1 LLLSAALAL
10 ILHGLLFTWKA
21 EWLNKKPH
29 YVGTPRPVTV
39 MMAYKKPPAPKPA
52 QPELSLKPEPPKK
65 PVKKD
70 PPKKVRES
78 KPIPKKEPPPK
89 PKKKPRSKPET
100 QPKAPSVKKKKDI
113 LPPAPPP
120 PPPPE
125 PAPAKPSEPAPAK
138 PPEPEFYPEERSK
151 ESSQPEADSA
161 SASLADEPAFPA
173 SLPEGDEKAPE
184 PPDLP
189 VIEAIP
195 HYKKN
200 PPPVYPRMARR
211 RGYEGTVLMEVLV
224 SRKGRVEM
232 VRLLESS
239 GYDVLDREA
248 VAAVKQWVFEP
259 ARQGEEK
266 VDMWVKVPVRFNL
279 R

>member
-29 YVGTPRPVTV
+29 YVGTSRPVTV
-39 MMAYKKPPAPKPA
+39 RLAYKKPPAPKPT
-52 QPELSLKPEPPKK
+52 QPELTLKPDPPKK
-65 PVKKD
+65 PVKKE

-78 KPIPKKEPPPK
+78 KPIPKKEPPPR
-89 PKKKPRSKPET
+89 PKKKPRPKPQT
-100 QPKAPSVKKKKDI
+100 RPKTPSVKKKKDM

-120 PPPPE
+120 PPSPE
-125 PAPAKPSEPAPAK
+125 AAPAKPSEP
-138 PPEPEFYPEERSK
+138 EFYPEQGSK

-161 SASLADEPAFPA
+161 SASLADEPTIPA
-173 SLPEGDEKAPE
+173 SLPEGDEKIPE
-184 PPDLP
+184 PPERPLTQ
-189 VIEAIP
+189 AIP

-224 SRKGRVEM
+224 SRQGRVKT

-239 GYDVLDREA
+239 GHGVLDREA
-248 VAAVKQWVFEP
+248 MAAVKKWVFDP
-259 ARQGEEK
+259 GRRGEEK
-266 VDMWVKVPVRFNL
+266 VDMWVKVPVRFHL
-279 R
+279 E

>member
-21 EWLNKKPH
+21 DWLNKKPH
-29 YVGTPRPVTV
+29 YVGPPRPVTV
-39 MMAYKKPPAPKPA
+39 MMAYKKPPAPKPT

-70 PPKKVRES
+70 PPKKVREI

-89 PKKKPRSKPET
+89 PKKKPRPKPET
-100 QPKAPSVKKKKDI
+100 RPKTVKKKKDI
-113 LPPAPPP
+113 LPPAPLPP
-120 PPPPE
+120 P
-125 PAPAKPSEPAPAK
+125 PSEPAPPKASETAPEK
-138 PPEPEFYPEERSK
+138 PSEPQFYPEQESK

-161 SASLADEPAFPA
+161 SASLTDEPAA
-173 SLPEGDEKAPE
+173 SASFSEGDEKVPE

-224 SRKGRVEM
+224 SREGRVKA

-248 VAAVKQWVFEP
+248 TVAVKRWVFEP
-259 ARQGEEK
+259 ARQGEKK
-266 VDMWVKVPVRFNL
+266 VDMWVKVPVKFKL
-279 R
+279 E